1 MHGIFE
7 CLQVRGQQ
15 VFGAR
20 EKHELTVRRTRGG
33 EFLQA
38 IAGGERVPV
47 TGDAQQGPV
56 AAHRRQVVDTD
67 RRSERDER
75 PDFVALLAHGETNP
89 APEREPASENRLAGM
104 PGQQLRERR
113 ARVGAFS
120 RATAVMAGARADAAE
135 LEAQHRQTRTHDAA
149 RRMVDGLGVHGAAM
163 ARVRMTQQ
171 RRTGARAVRH
181 HPQSLERARRPGDAD
196 RFDAP
201 VHGVGPRVSR
211 RGIVHAGDAMNVAT
225 TTGPGPDAAQVRA
238 ARAYCRAVL
247 PRVSRTFA
255 LNIRLLRGDLG
266 EAVRCAYLFC
276 RIADTLED
284 SPRLDAG
291 ERGVLL
297 REYRS
302 LFPLGRGGMARAARW
317 SERFAAPAADAAD
330 DDWALCA
337 AAPQV
342 FTAFAVLPPALRGPV
357 EDCVQEMAA
366 GMSEFAARRVA
377 APDGRLRLDTLADLE
392 RYCHYV
398 AGTVGFMLCRLFA
411 ATSPRLDADRVQRM
425 RELAGRFGLAMQ
437 LTNIVKDIGEDA
449 RRGAFFVPRVL
460 AARHRLRPDDLMDPA
475 RRDDARAVL
484 GELVAQAVRAL
495 DEAVAFTLLIPR
507 RETRLRLFCLW
518 PLFLAVRTL
527 RRVQED
533 ERALVPGARVRMSR
547 AAVRRCLAS
556 TTAVVLSNGGIR
568 WLYARE
574 RRRLE
579 LQPSRP

>member
-1 MHGIFE
+1 
-7 CLQVRGQQ
+7 
-15 VFGAR
+15 
-20 EKHELTVRRTRGG
+20 
-33 EFLQA
+33 
-38 IAGGERVPV
+38 
-47 TGDAQQGPV
+47 
-56 AAHRRQVVDTD
+56 
-67 RRSERDER
+67 
-75 PDFVALLAHGETNP
+75 
-89 APEREPASENRLAGM
+89 
-104 PGQQLRERR
+104 
-113 ARVGAFS
+113 
-120 RATAVMAGARADAAE
+120 
-135 LEAQHRQTRTHDAA
+135 
-149 RRMVDGLGVHGAAM
+149 
-163 ARVRMTQQ
+163 
-171 RRTGARAVRH
+171 
-181 HPQSLERARRPGDAD
+181 
-196 RFDAP
+196 
-201 VHGVGPRVSR
+201 
-211 RGIVHAGDAMNVAT
+211 MNVPST
-225 TTGPGPDAAQVRA
+225 PNPGPDAAQVRA

-276 RIADTLED
+276 RIADTIED
-284 SPRLDAG
+284 SPRLDAV

-302 LFPLGRGGMARAARW
+302 LFPLAPGGMARVAGWA
-317 SERFAAPAADAAD
+317 ERFAAFGAHE

-342 FTAFAVLPPALRGPV
+342 FTAFGVLPPALRGPV

-377 APDGRLRLDTLADLE
+377 APDGRLRLDTLDDLE

-411 ATSPRLDADRVQRM
+411 ATSPRLDADRIQRM
-425 RELAGRFGLAMQ
+425 RGLAGRFGLAMQ
-437 LTNIVKDIGEDA
+437 LTNIVKDVGDDA

-460 AARHRLRPDDLMDPA
+460 AARYRLRPDDLVDPA

-484 GELVAQAVRAL
+484 SEIVAQAVRAL

-533 ERALVPGARVRMSR
+533 ERVLVPGARVRMSR
-547 AAVRRCLAS
+547 AAVRRCLAT

-579 LQPSRP
+579 LQLARS